1 LHKLHLPR
9 LGQTMEHGT
18 ILAWFKREGESFRV
32 GEPLYEVESEK
43 ANLEIEAKLPGTLTR
58 IVAREG
64 QELPIGSL
72 LAIVA
77 DPGES
82 LSEAEIESA
91 MAEES
96 RPGIGAVT
104 HPSPA
109 PSSSPL
115 PASGRISGE
124 RIRAMPR
131 ARAMAQQL
139 GVDLATVQGSGPD
152 GTITVEDVQ
161 RAASA
166 TPASTAGMAPRI
178 LERRPLRGIARTMAE
193 VVTQS
198 WREIPQFVQIVMV
211 DASNLA
217 ARRQAEGPA
226 VRESHSVNL
235 SNTDLILEAV
245 IRSVQDVP
253 QVNASF
259 AGDSIIVY
267 EDINL
272 AVAVATDEGLV
283 VPVIH
288 RAQGLSLGELAVQ
301 RREIVNRA
309 RSGSLS
315 PHNVE
320 GGTITVSNLGMAGV
334 ETGTPLVTRPQAAIV
349 FIGAIVDRPVAV
361 AGAVDVHPTF
371 YISVGYDHRV
381 VDGATAA
388 RFTGG
393 LKRRLEA
400 GPEALTVTS

>member
-1 LHKLHLPR
+1 
-9 LGQTMEHGT
+9 
-18 ILAWFKREGESFRV
+18 
-32 GEPLYEVESEK
+32 
-43 ANLEIEAKLPGTLTR
+43 
-58 IVAREG
+58 
-64 QELPIGSL
+64 
-72 LAIVA
+72 
-77 DPGES
+77 
-82 LSEAEIESA
+82 
-91 MAEES
+91 
-96 RPGIGAVT
+96 
-104 HPSPA
+104 
-109 PSSSPL
+109 
-115 PASGRISGE
+115 
-124 RIRAMPR
+124 MPR

-139 GVDLATVQGSGPD
+139 GVDLATVQGSGPG
-152 GTITVEDVQ
+152 GTISVEDVQ

-166 TPASTAGMAPRI
+166 SPASTVSTAPGI

-198 WREIPQFVQIVMV
+198 WREIPQFVQIAMV

-226 VRESHSVNL
+226 VRESHGVNL
-235 SNTDLILEAV
+235 SYTDLILGAV

-253 QVNASF
+253 EVNASF

-288 RAQGLSLGELAVQ
+288 RAQRLSLGELAVQ
-301 RREIVNRA
+301 RREIVDWA
-309 RSGSLS
+309 RSGTLA
-315 PHNVE
+315 PHNME

-334 ETGTPLVTRPQAAIV
+334 ETRTPLVTRPQAAIV

-361 AGAVDVHPTF
+361 GGAVAIHPTF

-393 LKRRLEA
+393 LKTRLEA
-400 GPEALTVTS
+400 GPEA

>member
-1 LHKLHLPR
+1 MHKLHLPR

-18 ILAWFKREGESFRV
+18 LVAWLKREGESFTV

-64 QELPIGSL
+64 QDLPIGSL

-91 MAEES
+91 MAGES

-104 HPSPA
+104 QPSPA
-109 PSSSPL
+109 PSSSP
-115 PASGRISGE
+115 PTASGRVSGE

-139 GVDLATVQGSGPD
+139 GVDVATVQGSGPG

-166 TPASTAGMAPRI
+166 TPASTVSTAPRI
-178 LERRPLRGIARTMAE
+178 QELRPLRGIARTMAE

-226 VRESHSVNL
+226 VRESHGVNL
-235 SNTDLILEAV
+235 SYTDLILEAV
-245 IRSVQDVP
+245 IRSLQEVP

-267 EDINL
+267 EDSNL
-272 AVAVATDEGLV
+272 AVAVATDAGLV

-288 RAQGLSLGELAVQ
+288 RAQELSLGELAVQ
-301 RREIVNRA
+301 RREIVDRA

-315 PHNVE
+315 PHNME

-361 AGAVDVHPTF
+361 GGAVDVHPTF

-400 GPEALTVTS
+400 GPEA